1 MLLFTNKNHT
11 ATLRSGKSASRA
23 RPAPFTVLSAILDAK
38 VQKKMERNALCVKN
52 LRKRRLFRKK
62 CLSLRCNIDDKNLI
76 SALYPYQIQRK
87 SFYVNNLGK
96 YLILLKPYYIPTLF
110 LHYPY

>member
-38 VQKKMERNALCVKN
+38 VRKKNGKKRSLCEKSAKKKIIQKKMPI
-52 LRKRRLFRKK
+52 F
-62 CLSLRCNIDDKNLI
+62 
-76 SALYPYQIQRK
+76 
-87 SFYVNNLGK
+87 
-96 YLILLKPYYIPTLF
+96 TM
-110 LHYPY
+110 